1 MPLLAARSVR
11 LLVAALCAGGLAVVW
26 QMRVRAPHPVFPG
39 EAWRSAQLDVEELA
53 RFVAANGVRS
63 VLSLRGASARDE
75 DHEAEVAWCR
85 ANGVRHVQIPLTP
98 TSVPTPAQGRA
109 LLRAFDNLPRPLL
122 LHCYRG
128 ADRTGLASAAYLALV
143 HGVPVEEAV
152 DAQLCLLEGHV
163 GLGRERAMDEWFE
176 LYGREAHGR
185 TLRAWIET
193 RGELGPAAAVRP

>member
-1 MPLLAARSVR
+1 MPLQAARSVPV
-11 LLVAALCAGGLAVVW
+11 LLAVLVAAGAAVAW
-26 QMRVRAPHPVFPG
+26 QARVRAPHPIVPG
-39 EAWRSAQLDVEELA
+39 EAWRSAQLEVDDLA
-53 RFVAANGVRS
+53 RFVEEHGVRA

-75 DHEAEVAWCR
+75 DHEAEVAWCK

-122 LHCYRG
+122 LHCHRG

-143 HGVPVEEAV
+143 HGVDIDEAV
-152 DAQLCLLEGHV
+152 DSQLCLLEGHV

-176 LYGREAHGR
+176 LWRREADGR
-185 TLRAWIET
+185 TLREWIET
-193 RGELGPAAAVRP
+193 RGALAPMAALER

>member
-1 MPLLAARSVR
+1 MSLLAARS
-11 LLVAALCAGGLAVVW
+11 LPFLVAVLAAAGTTVAW
-26 QMRVRAPHPVFPG
+26 QARVRAPHPIVAG
-39 EAWRSAQLDVEELA
+39 EAWRSAQLEVDELA
-53 RFVAANGVRS
+53 RFVDEHGVRA

-75 DHEAEVAWCR
+75 DHEAETAWCK

-122 LHCYRG
+122 LHCHRG

-143 HGVPVEEAV
+143 HGVDVDEAV
-152 DAQLCLLEGHV
+152 ESQLCLLEGHV

-176 LYGREAHGR
+176 LWRREADGR
-185 TLRAWIET
+185 TLREWIET
-193 RGELGPAAAVRP
+193 RGALAPMAALER